1 MLNIVDRKEPI
12 LWKAFCLDE
21 GSYKKRRETAKKKLK
36 NISGEMDSRID
47 FKMFKNLRVP
57 LPPPGKKFWIF
68 SPHRE
73 RDRSD
78 ILKVLVLLLTLGSYR
93 FLSWIEHLH
102 RKAEYIAKRLTSCSS
117 VHV

>member
-57 LPPPGKKFWIF
+57 LPAPVKSFEFFHLIEREIVQIF
-68 SPHRE
+68 
-73 RDRSD
+73 
-78 ILKVLVLLLTLGSYR
+78 
-93 FLSWIEHLH
+93 
-102 RKAEYIAKRLTSCSS
+102 
-117 VHV
+117 

>member
-47 FKMFKNLRVP
+47 FKMFKTYEYPSLPRVKSFEFFH
-57 LPPPGKKFWIF
+57 LIEREIVQIF
-68 SPHRE
+68 
-73 RDRSD
+73 
-78 ILKVLVLLLTLGSYR
+78 
-93 FLSWIEHLH
+93 
-102 RKAEYIAKRLTSCSS
+102 
-117 VHV
+117 